1 MSSSMVSIL
10 GQSVV
15 VIATFADNS
24 ELAHPATQTLLSY
37 RIPVIVH
44 AALNKRLT
52 TAALQHP
59 AASSHPGT
67 RILYRKTWTGRHMS
81 KKGSLR
87 TDF

>member
-1 MSSSMVSIL
+1 MSSSMVSTL

-15 VIATFADNS
+15 VIATFADNP
-24 ELAHPATQTLLSY
+24 ELAHAATQTPLSY

-59 AASSHPGT
+59 AVP
-67 RILYRKTWTGRHMS
+67 RHS
-81 KKGSLR
+81 EPLQKNVDR
-87 TDF
+87 TPYV